1 MKKMKVSEYRPLFIE
16 AIRKSKEERWIPRTI
31 DKNVRVP
38 DCSLCGLASMF
49 DDNRKYFK
57 V

>member
-1 MKKMKVSEYRPLFIE
+1 MKVSEYRPLFIE